1 MIYSK
6 LVRQEASYETVANNL
21 EKWLK
26 IIQEH
31 WGCKV
36 LQVIE
41 TKVSTSMTCKSDQG
55 FIILFDD
62 DEMEKENK
70 NDAITKSVY

>member
-1 MIYSK
+1 MICSK

-31 WGCKV
+31 WGYKV

-62 DEMEKENK
+62 GEMEKENK
-70 NDAITKSVY
+70 NDTITKSVY